1 MAEKLVTN
9 IISKDAFD
17 EVKNLSKEMDILVQ
31 KLEQAITNAKNFD
44 AAFKSAKGVIEFE
57 KALYST
63 VDAQNELIKTGEQLK
78 DNYFKQEAAQKAVIS
93 ETVNLGK
100 SIKDTDDAIKKINST
115 LDAGAKVL
123 AEQKIELE
131 KNKKEQKELKK
142 ELDAG
147 RITLDQYSEKMVFLI
162 QNEQELKVQTSQLT
176 KAQTQFAKEN
186 ISVAGSMDQA
196 GIRIGRLREEY
207 RTLTDEE
214 KSSPFGKKLKS
225 AIDDLDPAIKS
236 ADASIGNFQ
245 RNVGDY
251 TNSINK
257 SFKGAFGGAF
267 NVLVTELNEIKQK
280 LQDPALSGKAFES
293 LSKQGALLEQV
304 LEGVSKEFTST
315 RQE

>member
-1 MAEKLVTN
+1 MC
-9 IISKDAFD
+9 IRDR
-17 EVKNLSKEMDILVQ
+17 
-31 KLEQAITNAKNFD
+31 
-44 AAFKSAKGVIEFE
+44 
-57 KALYST
+57 YST

-196 GIRIGRLREEY
+196 GIRIGRLREEDVY
-207 RTLTDEE
+207 KRQGLKNTIGSNKYSLIAYYVYFYITRNTATITTGIGEVLNKTDNANRVSPINKQVDAWNKMVRWIYELYDFLEE
-214 KSSPFGKKLKS
+214 KKS
-225 AIDDLDPAIKS
+225 TYPEWQKAYCFEENYRLI
-236 ADASIGNFQ
+236 
-245 RNVGDY
+245 
-251 TNSINK
+251 NSMN
-257 SFKGAFGGAF
+257 
-267 NVLVTELNEIKQK
+267 L
-280 LQDPALSGKAFES
+280 
-293 LSKQGALLEQV
+293 
-304 LEGVSKEFTST
+304 
-315 RQE
+315 

>member
-57 KALYST
+57 KALYNT

-78 DNYFKQEAAQKAVIS
+78 DNYVKQEAAQKAVIS

-123 AEQKIELE
+123 AEQKIALE
-131 KNKKEQKELKK
+131 QNKKEQKDLKK

-251 TNSINK
+251 TNSIK
-257 SFKGAFGGAF
+257 RGR
-267 NVLVTELNEIKQK
+267 
-280 LQDPALSGKAFES
+280 P
-293 LSKQGALLEQV
+293 
-304 LEGVSKEFTST
+304 
-315 RQE
+315 